1 MKEPFDNFFKNCFWK
16 RIEYHPEDNAHEYE
30 RSQAK
35 SDCLSDNSPIV
46 AEDKQ
51 FAFAVDLKKKE
62 TAKCGRV
69 HNTGRI
75 WILQVKNSSFNPL
88 VFTWTGGTGPTAS
101 RVLKRFAAK
110 ICKQIAKKNK
120 NRTRVKLPENRYEAQ
135 RHNFWYRTGFR
146 VKILLKRNLHF
157 WKTLNSSRTD

>member
-51 FAFAVDLKKKE
+51 FAFAVDLKKKKQQNAE
-62 TAKCGRV
+62 ESTTRDEFEFFKSK
-69 HNTGRI
+69 I
-75 WILQVKNSSFNPL
+75 Q
-88 VFTWTGGTGPTAS
+88 AS
-101 RVLKRFAAK
+101 
-110 ICKQIAKKNK
+110 
-120 NRTRVKLPENRYEAQ
+120 
-135 RHNFWYRTGFR
+135 
-146 VKILLKRNLHF
+146 
-157 WKTLNSSRTD
+157 TL